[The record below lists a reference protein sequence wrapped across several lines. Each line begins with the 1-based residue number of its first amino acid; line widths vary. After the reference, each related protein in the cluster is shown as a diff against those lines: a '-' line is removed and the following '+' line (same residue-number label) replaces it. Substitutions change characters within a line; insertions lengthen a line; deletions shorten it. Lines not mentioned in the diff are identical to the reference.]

1 MSLARAPRVII
12 LFSDPDVLTVLS
24 GAFKLKNYDV
34 FKATT
39 FQECLKI
46 LEEENGKI
54 DVIVLDA
61 KLAAD
66 RSAKIIVSVRRMNQ
80 DIKILA
86 IASDDT
92 AKTRILDY
100 GADEFALKPM
110 STENVADKVFN
121 LIARGRR
128 IREY

>member
-12 LFSDPDVLTVLS
+12 LFSDPDVLTTLS
-24 GAFKLKNYDV
+24 GAFRLKNYEV
-34 FKATT
+34 FKASALE
-39 FQECLKI
+39 ECISI
-46 LEEENGKI
+46 LEKENGKV

-66 RSAKIIVSVRRMNQ
+66 RSAKLILSVRRMNQ
-80 DIKILA
+80 DVKILA
-86 IASDDT
+86 IAGDDT

-128 IREY
+128 VREY

>member
-1 MSLARAPRVII
+1 MSLARAPRVLIF
-12 LFSDPDVLTVLS
+12 FSDPDVLTVLS

-34 FKATT
+34 FKAAA
-39 FQECLKI
+39 FEECLRV
-46 LEEENGKI
+46 LEKENGKI

-66 RSAKIIVSVRRMNQ
+66 RSAKIVVSIRRMNP

-86 IASDDT
+86 VANDDT

-128 IREY
+128 VREY

>member
-1 MSLARAPRVII
+1 MSLARAPRLI
-12 LFSDPDVLTVLS
+12 LLFIDLDVLTVLS
-24 GAFKLKNYDV
+24 GAFKLKNYEV

-39 FQECLKI
+39 LEGCFDI
-46 LEEENGKI
+46 LEQEGGKI

-61 KLAAD
+61 KVAAD
-66 RSAKIIVSVRRMNQ
+66 RSAMSVVNIRKINQ

-86 IASDDT
+86 IAGDDT
-92 AKTRILDY
+92 AKTRVLDY

-110 STENVADKVFN
+110 SVENVADKVFN

-128 IREY
+128 VREY